1 VTVHLLSGGKI
12 LKPTPDW
19 STEQPMGMRKL
30 RKRTESPDT
39 TAVADWLS
47 DVMESVEPR
56 SEADITITCFEP
68 VPSA

>member
-1 VTVHLLSGGKI
+1 
-12 LKPTPDW
+12 
-19 STEQPMGMRKL
+19 MGMRKL

-56 SEADITITCFEP
+56 PDADITITYFEP
-68 VPSA
+68 VPTA